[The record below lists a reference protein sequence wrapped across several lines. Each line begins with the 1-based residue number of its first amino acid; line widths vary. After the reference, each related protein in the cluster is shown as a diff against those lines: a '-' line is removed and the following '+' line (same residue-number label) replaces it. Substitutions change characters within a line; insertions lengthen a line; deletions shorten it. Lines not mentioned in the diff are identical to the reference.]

1 MKSIF
6 KFVIAAVT
14 QQVASKSSGVDY
26 DAMTNWYAGTEPEN
40 VVYAVTC
47 GSEEPLVDVAGIL
60 LCWSRVLSVRSLRR
74 RLQQEALERAKHS
87 GLLDWTLE

>member
-47 GSEEPLVDVAGIL
+47 GSEEPLVDVAGIKY
-60 LCWSRVLSVRSLRR
+60 SADRGFSPSEV
-74 RLQQEALERAKHS
+74 S
-87 GLLDWTLE
+87 GDGYNKKRWNVPNTVVY